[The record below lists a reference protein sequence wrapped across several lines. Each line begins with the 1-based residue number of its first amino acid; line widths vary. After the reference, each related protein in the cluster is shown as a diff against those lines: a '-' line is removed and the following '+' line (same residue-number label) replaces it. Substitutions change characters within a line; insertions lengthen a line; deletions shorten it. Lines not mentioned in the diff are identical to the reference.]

1 METTKRKID
10 LNALLTGANLFMLSL
25 IVLESFRLL
34 DNPYVN
40 DRTLLLGVLLCL
52 QTQLALIVERFN
64 RDPFVIL
71 LSFVTIFYYEL
82 RIFTLS
88 YWGFSDVF
96 GRFPFDAE
104 DTNFALTYMLLAN
117 LFIYAGLFS
126 VRMKGSFGIEAGG
139 WKATSAGRVVLVLLA
154 AIVFTYLGAALWGV
168 GGMPRVINFIVLL
181 LSPSMLL
188 MLVLAYYV
196 VYRKS
201 LGPATA
207 VAIFAL
213 VAIEVVLH
221 TAYGS
226 RSAIIGLLQTLLL
239 ILLAVRGRLKFNRG
253 LVLAGVAAMPI
264 LAALLVA
271 TFAISS
277 YNRFNR
283 ELGAA
288 PDLERAAE
296 FVSAS
301 TNDPLIVARLAII
314 APVIASRAGFFDYSA
329 EIIAHREEYARLF
342 TAGTYFKS
350 IVDNMLTPGFDVFDQ
365 PKIANSLQFVYKRW
379 GTPSRAYVADEAY
392 QSDQIG
398 IYGEFFLLTGW
409 ASLPA
414 YFLLAFVLKRS
425 YLRLSS
431 PNPFI
436 FAMKRVVVLFIFQ
449 RLIDSFG
456 IDWLIVET
464 VPLVMAIFV
473 YAKFFTSRS
482 VSTGE
487 PGQPRYAAAR

>member
-1 METTKRKID
+1 MEATNRKID
-10 LNALLTGANLFMLSL
+10 LNALLTGANLLMLSL

-34 DNPYVN
+34 DSPYVN
-40 DRTLLLGVLLCL
+40 DRTLLLGALLCV

-71 LSFVTIFYYEL
+71 LTFVTIFYYEL
-82 RIFTLS
+82 RVFTLS

-96 GRFPFDAE
+96 MRYPFDAD
-104 DTNFALTYMLLAN
+104 DTNFALQYMLIAN
-117 LFIYAGLFS
+117 LFLYAGLFS
-126 VRMKGSFGIEAGG
+126 VRMTASLGVEATG
-139 WKATSAGRVVLVLLA
+139 WKATSAGRVVIVLLA
-154 AIVFTYLGAALWGV
+154 AIIFTYLGAAVWGE

-201 LGPATA
+201 LGPGTA
-207 VAIFAL
+207 LAIFVL
-213 VAIEVVLH
+213 VVIEVALH

-226 RSAIIGLLQTLLL
+226 RSAIVGVLQTLLL

-253 LVLAGVAAMPI
+253 LVLAGVAALPV

-283 ELGAA
+283 ERGAP

-301 TNDPLIVARLAII
+301 TNDPLIVARLGII

-329 EIIAHREEYARLF
+329 EIIAHREEYGRLF
-342 TAGTYFKS
+342 TVGTYFKS
-350 IVDNMLTPGFDVFDQ
+350 VVDNMLTPGFDLFDQ
-365 PKIANSLQFVYKRW
+365 PKISNSLQFIYRRW
-379 GTPSRAYVADEAY
+379 GTPSRTYVANEAY

-398 IYGEFFLLTGW
+398 IYGEFYMLMGW
-409 ASLPA
+409 GSLPA
-414 YFLLAFVLKRS
+414 YFLLAFLLKRI
-425 YLRLSS
+425 YVRLSS
-431 PNPFI
+431 SNPFI
-436 FAMKRVVVLFIFQ
+436 FAMKRVVVLFVFQ
-449 RLIDSFG
+449 RMIDSFG
-456 IDWLIVET
+456 MDWTIVET
-464 VPLVMAIFV
+464 VPVVMAIFI

-487 PGQPRYAAAR
+487 PSRPGYAAAR